1 MPAARHGIFHCR
13 VRIRATAPGAFRPCG
28 TLGRPRRWP
37 FAKVAPGA
45 TPRIAKLGRVGPIAS
60 QREDNEFKGE
70 DWGYRV
76 VNLTFEWLYG
86 SALLSGACLGLFGF
100 VKLIKWMWVA

>member
-1 MPAARHGIFHCR
+1 M
-13 VRIRATAPGAFRPCG
+13 
-28 TLGRPRRWP
+28 
-37 FAKVAPGA
+37 
-45 TPRIAKLGRVGPIAS
+45 GPIAS

-100 VKLIKWMWVA
+100 VKLIKWMLVA

>member
-1 MPAARHGIFHCR
+1 M
-13 VRIRATAPGAFRPCG
+13 
-28 TLGRPRRWP
+28 RR
-37 FAKVAPGA
+37 K
-45 TPRIAKLGRVGPIAS
+45 
-60 QREDNEFKGE
+60 DHEFKGE
-70 DWGYRV
+70 DGGYRV

>member
-1 MPAARHGIFHCR
+1 MNREVH
-13 VRIRATAPGAFRPCG
+13 VRICEGLGVQLPGPTR
-28 TLGRPRRWP
+28 
-37 FAKVAPGA
+37 
-45 TPRIAKLGRVGPIAS
+45 
-60 QREDNEFKGE
+60 Q

-100 VKLIKWMWVA
+100 VKLIKWMCVA